1 MAVSQRAKDLA
12 ERLGKFN
19 EEVISFVKECKDEDW
34 RKTSWE
40 DWPIGVVARHIGAN
54 HIDGATKM
62 AGMIVKG
69 VPSPEMTMEQIN
81 NMANEHARKH
91 ADCTKAEVLD
101 VLRKTGDGLV
111 QFVAG
116 LDDASLD
123 RTSYLPAMGAEV
135 STLQLIENVV
145 LTGAGEHFDGIK
157 KAVGA

>member
-1 MAVSQRAKDLA
+1 MNVSQRAKDLA

-19 EEVISFVKECKDEDW
+19 EEVIAFVKKCKDEDW

-40 DWPIGVVARHIGAN
+40 DWPIGVVARHIGAG
-54 HIDGATKM
+54 HIDGAAKM

-69 VPSPEMTMEQIN
+69 VPFPEMTMEQIN

-91 ADCTKAEVLD
+91 AACAKEEVLE
-101 VLRKTGDGLV
+101 VLQKTGDGLV
-111 QFVAG
+111 QFVAS

-123 RTSYLPAMGAEV
+123 RTSYLPAMGTEV

-145 LTGAGEHFDGIK
+145 LTSAGEHFAGIK

>member
-1 MAVSQRAKDLA
+1 MSQRAKDLA
-12 ERLGKFN
+12 EHLGKFN
-19 EEVISFVKECKDEDW
+19 EEVIAFVKKCKDEDW
-34 RKTSWE
+34 RKTSRE
-40 DWPIGVVARHIGAN
+40 DWPVGVVARHIGAN
-54 HIDGATKM
+54 HIDGAAKM

-69 VPSPEMTMEQIN
+69 VPFPEITMAQID

-101 VLRKTGDGLV
+101 ILQKTGDGLV
-111 QFVAG
+111 QFVAS

-123 RTSYLPAMGAEV
+123 KTSYLPAMGTEV

-145 LTGAGEHFDGIK
+145 LTSAGEHFAGIK